1 MLRRNRKGRGIAT
14 PVLYCRSGDTRRR
27 PEHVSVVT
35 DSSGLIQVRWI
46 RVNRLA
52 PVAKITKKVII
63 AKGQC

>member
-1 MLRRNRKGRGIAT
+1 MR
-14 PVLYCRSGDTRRR
+14 LYIGR

-35 DSSGLIQVRWI
+35 DETGLIQMRWL

-52 PVAKITKKVII
+52 PVAKITKKSII